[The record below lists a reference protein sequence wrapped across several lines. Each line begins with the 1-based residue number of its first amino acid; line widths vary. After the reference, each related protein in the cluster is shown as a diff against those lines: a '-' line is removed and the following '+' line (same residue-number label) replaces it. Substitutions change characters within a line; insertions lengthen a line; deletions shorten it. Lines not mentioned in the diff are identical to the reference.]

1 MLKSNWNVKLRQPSI
16 KDLDD
21 LLGWENDILK
31 IDHTDMPVFYTKD
44 QMVIYLN
51 GNQDPFMN
59 GQVRYM
65 ITIDNVSIGYIDLYN
80 FDIVHSRAGVGIFI
94 DKKFRKKGIANK
106 ALQTLIEISNKELH
120 LNQLFAEVFQSNK
133 AAISL
138 FEHAGFK
145 LNGLKKQWIR
155 KQEAYE
161 DLLFFQLM
169 NT

>member
-51 GNQDPFMN
+51 SNQDPFMN

-65 ITIDNVSIGYIDLYN
+65 ITIDNMSIGYIDLYN

-94 DKKFRKKGIANK
+94 DKKFRKK
-106 ALQTLIEISNKELH
+106 E
-120 LNQLFAEVFQSNK
+120 
-133 AAISL
+133 
-138 FEHAGFK
+138 
-145 LNGLKKQWIR
+145 
-155 KQEAYE
+155 
-161 DLLFFQLM
+161 
-169 NT
+169 

>member
-1 MLKSNWNVKLRQPSI
+1 MLKSNWSVKLRQPSI

-65 ITIDNVSIGYIDLYN
+65 ITIDNMSIGYIDLYN

-133 AAISL
+133 AAKSL

>member
-1 MLKSNWNVKLRQPSI
+1 MK
-16 KDLDD
+16 
-21 LLGWENDILK
+21 
-31 IDHTDMPVFYTKD
+31 
-44 QMVIYLN
+44 
-51 GNQDPFMN
+51 
-59 GQVRYM
+59 
-65 ITIDNVSIGYIDLYN
+65 
-80 FDIVHSRAGVGIFI
+80 GIFI

-106 ALQTLIEISNKELH
+106 ALKTLIEISNKELH

-133 AAISL
+133 AAKSL

>member
-1 MLKSNWNVKLRQPSI
+1 MILTTLKTKGKKERQ
-16 KDLDD
+16 K
-21 LLGWENDILK
+21 
-31 IDHTDMPVFYTKD
+31 V
-44 QMVIYLN
+44 
-51 GNQDPFMN
+51 
-59 GQVRYM
+59 
-65 ITIDNVSIGYIDLYN
+65 YN

-106 ALQTLIEISNKELH
+106 ALQTMIEISNKELH

-133 AAISL
+133 AAKSL

-161 DLLFFQLM
+161 DLLFFQLI

>member
-1 MLKSNWNVKLRQPSI
+1 MLKWNWNVKLRQPSI

-65 ITIDNVSIGYIDLYN
+65 ITIDNMSIGYIDLYN

-106 ALQTLIEISNKELH
+106 ALKTLIEISNKKLH

>member
-16 KDLDD
+16 KDLDE

-65 ITIDNVSIGYIDLYN
+65 ITIDDMSIGYIDLYN

-133 AAISL
+133 AAKSL

>member
-65 ITIDNVSIGYIDLYN
+65 ITIDNMSIGYIDLYN

-106 ALQTLIEISNKELH
+106 ALQILIEISNKELH

-133 AAISL
+133 AAKCL

>member
-1 MLKSNWNVKLRQPSI
+1 MLKSNWNVRLRQPSI

-21 LLGWENDILK
+21 LLGWENDVLK

-51 GNQDPFMN
+51 SNQDPFMN

-65 ITIDNVSIGYIDLYN
+65 IILNDISTGYIDLYN
-80 FDIVHSRAGVGIFI
+80 FDIVNSRAGVGIFI
-94 DKKFRKKGIANK
+94 DKNFRKKGIANK
-106 ALQTLIEISNKELH
+106 ALKTLIEISSKELH

-138 FEHAGFK
+138 FEHAGFT
-145 LNGLKKQWIR
+145 LSGLKKQWIR

>member
-1 MLKSNWNVKLRQPSI
+1 MLKSNWNVKLRHPSI

-44 QMVIYLN
+44 QMIIYLN
-51 GNQDPFMN
+51 SNQDPFID

-65 ITIDNVSIGYIDLYN
+65 INLDDISIGYIDLYN
-80 FDIVHSRAGVGIFI
+80 FDVVHSRAGVGIFV

-106 ALQTLIEISNKELH
+106 ALKTLIEISNKELH

-138 FEHAGFK
+138 FEHAGFI
-145 LNGLKKQWIR
+145 LSGLKKQWIR

>member
-1 MLKSNWNVKLRQPSI
+1 MLKSNWNVRLRQPSI

-21 LLGWENDILK
+21 LLGWENDVLK

-51 GNQDPFMN
+51 SNQDLFMN

-65 ITIDNVSIGYIDLYN
+65 INLDDMSIGYIDLYN
-80 FDIVHSRAGVGIFI
+80 FNIVHSRAGVGIFI

-106 ALQTLIEISNKELH
+106 ALKTLIEISSKELH

-138 FEHAGFK
+138 FEHAGFT
-145 LNGLKKQWIR
+145 LSGLKKQWIR

>member
-44 QMVIYLN
+44 QMVIFLN

-65 ITIDNVSIGYIDLYN
+65 ITIDNMSIGYIDLYN

-133 AAISL
+133 AAKSL

>member
-1 MLKSNWNVKLRQPSI
+1 MLKSNWSVKLRQPSI

-65 ITIDNVSIGYIDLYN
+65 ITIDDMSIGYIDLYN

-133 AAISL
+133 AAKSL

>member
-133 AAISL
+133 AAKSL